1 MTDLI
6 LGSSVFFGMALWDFL
21 CALYVLAVGKKQA
34 VRSGLLAAGMYA
46 VSALVIIEVV
56 QANWLILPTCAGA
69 FIGTFLGVKM
79 VGTST
84 GPTKSNS

>member
-1 MTDLI
+1 MTDLL
-6 LGSSVFFGMALWDFL
+6 LGLSVLFGMALWDFL

-34 VRSGLLAAGMYA
+34 VKSGLLAAGMYA

-69 FIGTFLGVKM
+69 FIGTFLGVRI

-84 GPTKSNS
+84 KLTKV